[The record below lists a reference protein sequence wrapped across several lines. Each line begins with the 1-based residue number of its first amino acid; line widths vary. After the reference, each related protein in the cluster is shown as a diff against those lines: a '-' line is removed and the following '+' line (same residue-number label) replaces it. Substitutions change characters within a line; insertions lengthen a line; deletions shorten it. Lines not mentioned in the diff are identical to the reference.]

1 MSQPPANAGPPAGR
15 KRAVP
20 VKVWA
25 LLALLFGGVA
35 GLSLYTFAYAEGTS
49 YLSEDPA
56 ACRNCHIMND
66 VYDAWERGPHHAVAT
81 CNDCHIP
88 HVFPDKYVVKA
99 LNGFNHSAAFT
110 LQNFHEPIEITPF
123 NKTVAL
129 NNCQVCH
136 SDFVSQINH
145 AGQAELE
152 DCTRCHATAG
162 HDQNSAGK
170 P

>member
-1 MSQPPANAGPPAGR
+1 MSETPTAAGPP
-15 KRAVP
+15 KRALP
-20 VKVWA
+20 LKVWVF
-25 LLALLFGGVA
+25 LALLFGGVV
-35 GLSLYTFAYAEGTS
+35 GLGLYTFAYAEGTS
-49 YLSEDPA
+49 YLSDDPK

-88 HVFPDKYVVKA
+88 HTFPEKYLVKA

-110 LQNFHEPIEITPF
+110 LQNFPEPILITKF
-123 NKTVAL
+123 NRNVTLQNCVA
-129 NNCQVCH
+129 CH
-136 SDFVSQINH
+136 GDLVDTINH
-145 AGQAELE
+145 TGQTADE
-152 DCTRCHATAG
+152 DCLRCHAYVG